1 MMRPRLFS
9 AAGWGLSAA
18 LLLLAPT
25 TTVWAG
31 PPPAPAHTQQ
41 KEADQ
46 LYEQG
51 RKAAKAEQ
59 WSKACDLYLQAFRID
74 HHWKIAASLG
84 HAELQAGKARDAAE
98 HLTFALGAAPA
109 TLGAADRKA

>member
-1 MMRPRLFS
+1 MMRLRLS
-9 AAGWGLSAA
+9 RAAGWGLSAA
-18 LLLLAPT
+18 LLLLVPT
-25 TTVWAG
+25 TPVWAG
-31 PPPAPAHTQQ
+31 PPPGPGPAPAQQ
-41 KEADQ
+41 KEADR

-59 WSKACDLYLQAFRID
+59 WSKASDLYLQAFRID

-84 HAELQAGKARDAAE
+84 HAEVQAGKYRDAAE

-109 TLGAADRKA
+109 TLGEA